1 MVGHI
6 GVELDAAVDGARV
19 ADNRVGLHKLLAVLG
34 QAEELVVLANRGE
47 RGTLEALLL
56 YAQHVDDVQLRQDG
70 IEVARHVVAAQNLG
84 RRRQQRA
91 GGDGV
96 GLAAHDLKGGD
107 QRAAN
112 AGVGD
117 VADDGDLQTVEVTLV
132 LPDGVQVKQS
142 LRGVVMLTVTG
153 ADNARGRILRDDVGS
168 TGMLVAHDNAVNL
181 VGVEG
186 LDGID
191 EALALDRGGRRA
203 AEIEAVG
210 RKTLLGELEGA
221 AGTRRGLVEHVDDG
235 LALER
240 GDLLDGTLVDLGER
254 LGGLED
260 ELDVLFGVLGNVD
273 QMLMIERHGTTHL
286 PAARSPRGNPARR
299 R

>member
-1 MVGHI
+1 MP
-6 GVELDAAVDGARV
+6 
-19 ADNRVGLHKLLAVLG
+19 
-34 QAEELVVLANRGE
+34 
-47 RGTLEALLL
+47 
-56 YAQHVDDVQLRQDG
+56 
-70 IEVARHVVAAQNLG
+70 
-84 RRRQQRA
+84 

-96 GLAAHDLKGGD
+96 GLAAHDLQRGD

-117 VADDGDLQTVEVTLV
+117 VADDSDLQTVEVTLV
-132 LPDGVQVKQS
+132 LPDGVQVEQS
-142 LRGVVMLTVTG
+142 LCGVVVLTVTG
-153 ADNARGRILRDDVGS
+153 ADNTRGRILRDDVGS
-168 TGMLVAHDNAVNL
+168 TGMLVAHDDAVDL

-191 EALALDRGGRRA
+191 EALALDRGGRGA
-203 AEIEAVG
+203 TEIEAVG

-221 AGTRRGLVEHVDDG
+221 AGTRRRLVEHVDNG

-240 GDLLDGTLVDLGER
+240 GDLLDSTLVDLGER